1 MGQTDQST
9 NPPIYQSTNLPFPF
23 GALWDL
29 DGTLV
34 DTMEFHLRSWSLA
47 LPEFG
52 YPFPAEKFHR
62 SFGMNN
68 TGVLEVFL
76 GWRPEPEL
84 ATAIGDRKEELFRE
98 LLRGNVRTLPGV
110 RLWLER
116 LRGWGARQA
125 VASSAPHD
133 NIDAMMGELDIL
145 PYFDAV
151 VSGYELASKPDPAVF
166 LKAAK
171 IIGVAPEACVVM
183 EDAVAGVQAAK
194 RAGMRCIAV
203 TTTNPAE
210 ALHEADIVV
219 DRLSDLS
226 TEAFRA
232 LMALSDDH

>member
-1 MGQTDQST
+1 MTMH
-9 NPPIYQSTNLPFPF
+9 LPL
-23 GALWDL
+23 GVLWDL

-34 DTMEFHLRSWSLA
+34 DTVDFHHKSWALA

-52 YPFPAEKFHR
+52 YPFPEDKFHR

-110 RLWLER
+110 RLWLEQ

-151 VSGYELASKPDPAVF
+151 VSGYELPSKPHPAVF
-166 LKAAK
+166 LKAAR

-194 RAGMRCIAV
+194 LAGMRCIAV

-219 DRLSDLS
+219 DRLSNLRA
-226 TEAFRA
+226 EAFEG
-232 LMALSDDH
+232 LMSLNADF